1 MEGDLLMRAGA
12 GLVFWTLAIAG
23 LAVLTTSSAK
33 AIPFNLQVFAD
44 GVLIGDVDQTRMGCV
59 DIDPTSANCYAQDL
73 QYGTVYPLV
82 QVDIGD
88 PNDPNGP
95 QPLLIDN
102 DPIVTGTIGVTNLQ
116 PTTQQF
122 TLLFTLPVVAMPAG
136 TVTGGSYRGS
146 LTDTNGDGAT
156 VATGTGSAL
165 YTAQLDG
172 SDWQS
177 LYPAAASFS
186 AGSFLSANIPQ
197 TAYGQPIPSL
207 PGPAVFTSIGIRLDF
222 SLTAGDKASF
232 TSNNVVQPVPEPGTA
247 ALLGLGL
254 VFLAR
259 KR

>member
-1 MEGDLLMRAGA
+1 MRAGA

-33 AIPFNLQVFAD
+33 AIPFNLNVYAD
-44 GVLIGDVDQTRMGCV
+44 GVLISPGGVDQTRLGCV
-59 DIDPTSANCYAQDL
+59 DNPDGTSANCYQQDL
-73 QYGTVYPLV
+73 QYGTLYPLV
-82 QVDIGD
+82 QIDIGD
-88 PNDPNGP
+88 PNGPNGP
-95 QPLLIDN
+95 QPLVIDN
-102 DPIVTGTIGVTNLQ
+102 DPIVSGTIGVTNLQ

-122 TLLFTLPVVAMPAG
+122 TLLFTLPVAAMPAG

-165 YTAQLDG
+165 YTALLDG
-172 SDWQS
+172 LDWQS

-232 TSNNVVQPVPEPGTA
+232 TSNHVVEPVPEPGTA

-259 KR
+259 KRRS